1 MSRQTFDEAGR
12 LPAAVPAPL
21 HATALIERNQRGNAP
36 DRRRANA
43 LAMAQPVVHV
53 VDGDASVR
61 HSLSALI
68 RAVGW
73 RAEVFATARAFLA
86 YPRAS
91 VPGCVLLELTLPDID
106 GLTLQEY
113 IAADRPSLPIIF
125 ITSHGDV
132 PTSVRAM
139 KAGAF
144 EFLVKPLAKEALLP
158 AIRDAI
164 AFSKSSLER
173 AAIARALD
181 ALYASLTPREREVL
195 RGVATGLLNKQV
207 AAELGISEITV
218 KAHRGRVMR
227 KMQAHS
233 LAELVNLVSVL
244 GVLAS
249 GHS

>member
-1 MSRQTFDEAGR
+1 MSLQTFDEAGR
-12 LPAAVPAPL
+12 LPAATPTPS

-43 LAMAQPVVHV
+43 FAMAKPVVHV

-91 VPGCVLLELTLPDID
+91 VPGCLLLELTLPDID

-181 ALYASLTPREREVL
+181 ARYASLTPREREVL